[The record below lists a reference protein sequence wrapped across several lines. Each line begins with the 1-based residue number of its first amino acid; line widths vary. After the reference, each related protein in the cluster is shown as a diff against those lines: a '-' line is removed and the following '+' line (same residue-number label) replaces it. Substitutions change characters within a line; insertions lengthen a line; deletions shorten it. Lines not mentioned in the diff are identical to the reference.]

1 MNTTLTWSPKQIA
14 TVLGVVLSA
23 ILIGRCVLQKMFT
36 AGEVHAGEE
45 RVRLVLEGL
54 KPGGNQQQS
63 ICLWAEGTRT
73 LPGGLERFSTAMDA
87 FDVWAKQKG
96 ISPGRLTE
104 FEVLDARLVKGG
116 EQLGT
121 GVVLV
126 KARIEGQERSM
137 RVTPGAPI
145 EWVD

>member
-1 MNTTLTWSPKQIA
+1 MKPVSTLSPKQIA
-14 TVLGVVLSA
+14 TVLGVVVSA
-23 ILIGRCVLQKMFT
+23 VVIGKCVLQKTFT
-36 AGEVHAGEE
+36 SGEVHAGRE

-73 LPGGLERFSTAMDA
+73 LPGGMERFSAAMDA

-96 ISPGRLTE
+96 ISPGRLSD
-104 FEVLDARLVKGG
+104 FEILEAQLVKGG

-126 KARIEGQERSM
+126 KARIDGQACAL